1 MRKHLLLMAIILLL
15 FMVSGCSPKQEEL
28 MLHVEIIGE
37 GVLVPDPDR
46 PRYSKGETIKVTGLP
61 ADGYIFAE
69 FVINGE
75 VFTQNPVSIHLT
87 ENTKVKVVFYK
98 KADYR
103 TITTNI
109 QGDGTVKRT
118 PDNNNLYEKNQEVVL
133 AAQPGTNWYFDHWE
147 GDADGNNQMIT
158 ITMDTDKT
166 VTAVF
171 KPYASYYVLTCQTQ
185 GEGTVTRY
193 PLRTAF
199 SSEETVTI
207 TAVPAAGW
215 IFDHWE
221 GDLAGTDS
229 SISMQL
235 KKDTTAIAVF
245 KRKEYQ
251 ININIEG
258 GGYVTKSP
266 DKSSYLT
273 GEKVTIT
280 AVPEAGWIFDRWGGS
295 LQGKEITQTITMTDD
310 INVTA
315 YYRDKV
321 NIRLNKSDTGQPVIA
336 DYPSQVNVGETLTIN
351 LNWYYSSGGRTYYL
365 KVDSV
370 SVTPASS
377 YNLEPVSL
385 SGGNASQVITINNV
399 QKDLDI
405 FIEIGEYFKID
416 TVVYRP
422 DGTIFPTS
430 VVTISESP
438 APSFT
443 VYGTSGLYKKGQVVT
458 FSVPPLL
465 SAHKFWHWGSELG
478 GYGNNP
484 INYTVYKSTTIE
496 AFYDRI

>member
-1 MRKHLLLMAIILLL
+1 
-15 FMVSGCSPKQEEL
+15 
-28 MLHVEIIGE
+28 
-37 GVLVPDPDR
+37 
-46 PRYSKGETIKVTGLP
+46 
-61 ADGYIFAE
+61 
-69 FVINGE
+69 
-75 VFTQNPVSIHLT
+75 
-87 ENTKVKVVFYK
+87 
-98 KADYR
+98 
-103 TITTNI
+103 
-109 QGDGTVKRT
+109 
-118 PDNNNLYEKNQEVVL
+118 
-133 AAQPGTNWYFDHWE
+133 
-147 GDADGNNQMIT
+147 
-158 ITMDTDKT
+158 MDTDKT

-171 KPYASYYVLTCQTQ
+171 KPYTSYYVLTCQTQ
-185 GEGTVTRY
+185 GEGTVTRS

-221 GDLAGTDS
+221 GDLEGS
-229 SISMQL
+229 EPSVSMQL
-235 KKDTTAIAVF
+235 KKDTIAIAVF
-245 KRKEYQ
+245 RRKEYQ
-251 ININIEG
+251 ININLEG
-258 GGYVTKSP
+258 GGHVTKSP
-266 DKSSYLT
+266 DKSSYIT

-315 YYRDKV
+315 YFRDKV

-351 LNWYYSSGGRTYYL
+351 LNWCYSSGWRTYYL

-370 SVTPASS
+370 SVTPANS

-405 FIEIGEYFKID
+405 FIEIGEYSKID
-416 TVVYRP
+416 TVSYRP

-430 VVTISESP
+430 VVTISKSP
-438 APSFT
+438 NPSYT
-443 VYGTSGLYKKGQVVT
+443 VYGTSGLYKKGQIVT
-458 FSVPPLL
+458 FSAPPFL
-465 SAHKFWHWGSELG
+465 SAHKFWRWGSELG

-484 INYTVYKSTTIE
+484 INYTIYKSTIIE